1 MASCPDVGALTR
13 CMIAIGRKR
22 AALEQRLGKGAASYV
37 ALHPASLERITRLGA
52 LCYAG
57 NSRSFEQLVGLPLVA
72 DQTLPQGLVDV
83 RPADA
88 IAHPSPQQLPGPG
101 ALRAD

>member
-1 MASCPDVGALTR
+1 
-13 CMIAIGRKR
+13 MIAIGRKR
-22 AALEQRLGKGAASYV
+22 AALEQRLGQGSASYV

-72 DQTLPQGLVDV
+72 DHTLPQGLVDV

-88 IAHPSPQQLPGPG
+88 IADSPPRELPGPRE
-101 ALRAD
+101 LRADR